1 MENSL
6 SLGISI
12 FVYRVI
18 NTVQTARAA
27 IVNSY
32 STNAKIKSTIKEL
45 QMLTDRELIDIGITR
60 ADIPFIARS
69 SV

>member
-18 NTVQTARAA
+18 NTVQTAYDA

-45 QMLTDRELIDIGITR
+45 QMLTDRELNDIGITR